1 MPQLN
6 PKPWLLILL
15 FSWLCLLTLVPL
27 KITNHLFL
35 KPDKAH
41 VTVKKVKE
49 GWTWPWS

>member
-6 PKPWLLILL
+6 PKPWLLILV

-27 KITNHLFL
+27 KVTSHLFV
-35 KPDKAH
+35 KPGKTQVSAKQSKD
-41 VTVKKVKE
+41 